1 MVELQKPNRSLA
13 MKLSKSVAEL
23 QREHVVLELECI
35 DRMYLNA
42 YVPQLTTEGGVAAF
56 VRGYLGHR
64 FASTKAVAQMTES
77 FVESIMQF
85 GLDHK
90 IDLVRFKKG
99 QRKDHVMQA
108 RLRAF
113 KKKYKEG
120 VVFIGVAQ
128 EKARVPRTVRKAF
141 GNGGTIPWINY
152 SSANVN
158 FYYFYCLDED
168 FGPFFIK
175 FCSYFPYTAKLCING
190 HEYLKC
196 QLERRGI
203 DYEALDNGI
212 SWCKDVPAAQR
223 ICGRFDEQ
231 KIEAFFRKWLR
242 RLPHPFSAQDRRAGY
257 RYDLSILQAEFSL
270 TQIWDQAVSGR
281 CFFEEVIR
289 ENIDLGRPEQVQ
301 LIFSRKMKKSTVADG
316 RCRTRIINE
325 GVIPSLHI
333 YYKNTHSKQYHKV
346 AKRRAA
352 LRTETTINNAYDF
365 GVGRRL
371 RNLSAL
377 RQIGFGA
384 NRRIL
389 ELEKLTHDCS
399 IGQQS
404 FQQLQQPADIEGQRV
419 SALRFGDPRVQAL
432 FAVLVIFSLQ
442 PQGFRNRELRPL
454 LAQALGLDNEQI
466 TQGKMSYDLRRLRLH
481 RIIERVAGTHRY
493 QLTALGR
500 RIALFYSRTFNRVVR
515 PGLSHIA
522 HPNLPAD
529 TSNLT
534 AAFHHL
540 EVQLTN
546 YLAEKKAA

>member
-1 MVELQKPNRSLA
+1 

-42 YVPQLTTEGGVAAF
+42 YVPQLTSEAGVAGF
-56 VRGYLGHR
+56 VRGHLGYR
-64 FASTKAVAQMTES
+64 FASTKQVAEMTDA

-85 GLDHK
+85 GLDYK
-90 IDLVRFKKG
+90 IDLIRFKKG
-99 QRKDHVMQA
+99 QRKDDVMQA

-113 KKKYKEG
+113 KKKYQKG

-141 GNGGTIPWINY
+141 GNGGTIPWIDY

-196 QLERRGI
+196 QLEQRGI

-212 SWCKDVPAAQR
+212 SWCEDLPAAQR
-223 ICGRFDEQ
+223 ICDHFDEH

-242 RLPHPFSAQDRRAGY
+242 RLPHPFSPRDRRAGY
-257 RYDLSILQAEFSL
+257 RYDLSILQGEFSL

-281 CFFEEVIR
+281 CFFDEVIR

-301 LIFSRKMKKSTVADG
+301 LIFSRKLKKSTVADG

-333 YYKNTHSKQYHKV
+333 YYKNTHSKQYHKA
-346 AKRRAA
+346 AKRRAG

-365 GVGRRL
+365 GIGRRL
-371 RNLSAL
+371 CNLPAL

-404 FQQLQQPADIEGQRV
+404 FHQLQQPADIEGQRV

-442 PQGFRNRELRPL
+442 PQGFRNRDLRPL
-454 LAQALGLDNEQI
+454 LAQALGLDTEQI
-466 TQGKMSYDLRRLRLH
+466 TQAKMSYDLRRLRLH
-481 RIIERVAGTHRY
+481 GLIQRIAGTHRY
-493 QLTALGR
+493 ELTALGR
-500 RIALFYSRTFNRVVR
+500 RTALFYSRVFNRVVR

-522 HPNLPAD
+522 HPNLPLD
-529 TSNLT
+529 SSQLT
-534 AAFHHL
+534 AAFQHL
-540 EVQLTN
+540 ELQLTN
-546 YLAEKKAA
+546 YFAEKKAA